1 MIFVT
6 GAAGFIGSNFV
17 HFLTEK
23 TDEEIIILDKFSYAA
38 DMMNLHTLSQ
48 HKIARIDISNMN
60 ELSDLFESHK
70 PSKVFHFAAESHVD
84 NSIKDVMPFIES
96 NIIGT
101 VNLLRLSVDHKVE
114 MFHHISTDEVYGS
127 LGYDD
132 PSFTEKTSY
141 DPQNPYSASKA
152 SSDHFVMAFYNTY
165 GLPVKITNCSNN
177 YGPRQNVEK
186 LIPKTIT
193 NILCGNKIPVYGKG
207 ENIRDWIYVGDH
219 CDGIEMALT
228 NGKTDQTYL
237 FGGEKE
243 LRNLCD
249 LGGRISAIRAA
260 AQILVGLQ
268 NGLMLRSVC
277 ELSSRLDSAQRA
289 LATPR
294 QNAQDARNRQQHA
307 VVAARQRETAIEK
320 LAANVAAQDA
330 KHAVDRQN
338 RAAIFRKPA
347 KSEGMS

>member
-1 MIFVT
+1 MT
-6 GAAGFIGSNFV
+6 A
-17 HFLTEK
+17 
-23 TDEEIIILDKFSYAA
+23 YAQRWQRLLKVRA
-38 DMMNLHTLSQ
+38 VQRQMAELQLH
-48 HKIARIDISNMN
+48 R
-60 ELSDLFESHK
+60 
-70 PSKVFHFAAESHVD
+70 
-84 NSIKDVMPFIES
+84 
-96 NIIGT
+96 
-101 VNLLRLSVDHKVE
+101 
-114 MFHHISTDEVYGS
+114 
-127 LGYDD
+127 
-132 PSFTEKTSY
+132 
-141 DPQNPYSASKA
+141 
-152 SSDHFVMAFYNTY
+152 
-165 GLPVKITNCSNN
+165 C
-177 YGPRQNVEK
+177 
-186 LIPKTIT
+186 
-193 NILCGNKIPVYGKG
+193 
-207 ENIRDWIYVGDH
+207 
-219 CDGIEMALT
+219 
-228 NGKTDQTYL
+228 
-237 FGGEKE
+237 EKE